1 MSREEKR
8 DLLFAVAI
16 VAAEDR
22 IAWSRAVAPALTVG
36 VRDDWLW

>member
-1 MSREEKR
+1 MGKCRMLRASLMSREEKR

-22 IAWSRAVAPALTVG
+22 IA
-36 VRDDWLW
+36 